1 MANMLALVTSVM
13 HIKHTEESSKHSLLC
28 LQKQEWY
35 GTKLLFFFYYFY
47 MVPHG
52 RKLSTVVKF
61 LKKQF
66 LWTRQVHILF
76 FFNIIWNALTIPIYL
91 SRCMNLVS
99 IVKLLKNSCELSHRL
114 ITTFQLQNK
123 AGISC
128 CNMAR
133 KELNFYNGN
142 LVSAPLYCMSTRE

>member
-28 LQKQEWY
+28 LHKQEWY

-91 SRCMNLVS
+91 SRCIEFS
-99 IVKLLKNSCELSHRL
+99 INSEADQELLWVVTQAQHHIPATEQGWYIVL
-114 ITTFQLQNK
+114 
-123 AGISC
+123 
-128 CNMAR
+128 
-133 KELNFYNGN
+133 
-142 LVSAPLYCMSTRE
+142 

>member
-28 LQKQEWY
+28 LHKQEWY
-35 GTKLLFFFYYFY
+35 GTKLLFFFIISTWFLMGESWVPWSNFLKNNSYEQDKYTYYF
-47 MVPHG
+47 
-52 RKLSTVVKF
+52 SSI
-61 LKKQF
+61 QF
-66 LWTRQVHILF
+66 GMPWQYL
-76 FFNIIWNALTIPIYL
+76 L